1 MNSKLLSAFGYS
13 KDYYLTENGRLFNA
27 ALGKEIIRDNLN
39 RISIKDSNNKTVRIA
54 FKSLYRLV
62 FNKEYCKDS
71 IKDLKGEVWK
81 EVEGTEG
88 RYYVSNCGRV
98 KSLCGYT
105 AKLL

>member
-1 MNSKLLSAFGYS
+1 MNSKQLSAFGYGN
-13 KDYYLTENGRLFNA
+13 DYYLTESGHLFNTT
-27 ALGKEIIRDNLN
+27 LDKEIVRDNLN

-54 FKSLYRLV
+54 FKSLYRQV

-71 IKDLKGEVWK
+71 IEDLKGEVWK
-81 EVEGTEG
+81 EVKETEG